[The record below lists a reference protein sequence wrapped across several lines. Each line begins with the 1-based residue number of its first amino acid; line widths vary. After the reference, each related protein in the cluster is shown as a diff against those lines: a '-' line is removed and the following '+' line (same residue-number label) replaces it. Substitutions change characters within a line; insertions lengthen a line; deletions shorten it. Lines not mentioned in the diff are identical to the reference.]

1 MRSCYFVLFL
11 LLVLVCTTACDS
23 HVVTHMNSQ
32 CGNPHLRIKDPFW
45 KEVCQSRKQVYNV
58 LRVSSGQKKDHML
71 NEIGTVFHKE
81 DIRAWRR
88 FRRSVR
94 SKK

>member
-1 MRSCYFVLFL
+1 MLFL
-11 LLVLVCTTACDS
+11 LLLCTACDS

-45 KEVCQSRKQVYNV
+45 KEVCQSRRQVSNA
-58 LRVSSGQKKDHML
+58 LRVSSDQKKDQML
-71 NEIGTVFHKE
+71 MVFLKE
-81 DIRAWRR
+81 DFRAWRR
-88 FRRSVR
+88 FRRIVR

>member
-1 MRSCYFVLFL
+1 MRSCYFILFL
-11 LLVLVCTTACDS
+11 LLVCTACDS

-45 KEVCQSRKQVYNV
+45 KEVCQSRRQVSIA
-58 LRVSSGQKKDHML
+58 LRISSDQKKDHML
-71 NEIGTVFHKE
+71 NELSTVFLKE

-88 FRRSVR
+88 FRRTVR

>member
-1 MRSCYFVLFL
+1 MRSCYCMLFL
-11 LLVLVCTTACDS
+11 LLLCTACDS

-45 KEVCQSRKQVYNV
+45 KEVCQSRRQVSIA
-58 LRVSSGQKKDHML
+58 LRISSDQKKDHLL
-71 NEIGTVFHKE
+71 NELSTVFHKE

-88 FRRSVR
+88 FRRTVW